1 MAKNKNYF
9 TKETQKY
16 IILYQNE
23 SDRDKRASI
32 YEEHICPAFVE
43 LVHNLVSVYKFKSA
57 NEDIVHLKND
67 CMSFLYETILKWN
80 PDKGTK
86 AFSYFNVVAKNWL
99 TIQTRK
105 LLKISRKS
113 VYFEEQD
120 SFTPDEKSYLQK
132 IEFDTEEIEKEK
144 KIKVSKTSLEVIEH
158 IRKHLKDENDIKCVH
173 AIKTV
178 FENVDSLDFLNKR
191 AIFVYLREIS
201 GLNSTELSSSLSS
214 IRKIYRKSVGPDKI
228 FDIFNL

>member
-23 SDRDKRASI
+23 TDSDRRAAI

-80 PDKGTK
+80 PNKGTK

-132 IEFDTEEIEKEK
+132 IQYC
-144 KIKVSKTSLEVIEH
+144 LH
-158 IRKHLKDENDIKCVH
+158 
-173 AIKTV
+173 
-178 FENVDSLDFLNKR
+178 FE
-191 AIFVYLREIS
+191 
-201 GLNSTELSSSLSS
+201 
-214 IRKIYRKSVGPDKI
+214 
-228 FDIFNL
+228 